1 MILKFMYNL
10 GKSVAIVLILC
21 MPLVTVAQNTCS
33 QTLIKAQITY
43 YEGRADEVPSI
54 LAACL
59 KEGFTDE
66 EKSQAY
72 RLLTLTYLYLNE
84 TQNAENAMLAF
95 LKLNHYYKINEAVD
109 PTEFINLYNQF
120 RTRPVYLITPKLGT
134 NVSFVQVMKN
144 FSLDNSTKVH
154 YNYQPELSYQIGISL
169 AIPLIPRISVIP
181 EIYLSGK
188 NYSYKNNL
196 FGYESL
202 SFNEQQTRVQ
212 VPILLMYT
220 LENDKWFHPFLEGGV
235 SVNGLLNSTASMNR
249 IDHTGNEEIKKQV
262 TGPNINMNPQ
272 RKRLNYTAVIGTG
285 FTYKKDR
292 NIFIASVRYNVGLL
306 NEVKPRMRYSNQE
319 LIYKYG
325 YLDNDFK
332 LNYFSLSV
340 GYVMPV
346 FRPKKINKQTEP

>member
-1 MILKFMYNL
+1 MVSKLL
-10 GKSVAIVLILC
+10 TALLLILL
-21 MPLVTVAQNTCS
+21 PFVTMAQNTCS

-43 YEGRADEVPSI
+43 YEGRADEVPAI

-84 TQNAENAMLAF
+84 GQNAETTMLAF
-95 LKLNHYYKINEAVD
+95 LKLNHYYEINEAVD
-109 PTEFINLYNQF
+109 PTEFINLYKQF
-120 RTRPVYLITPKLGT
+120 RTKPVYLITPKIGT
-134 NVSFVQVMKN
+134 NASFVHVLKN
-144 FSLDNSTKVH
+144 FSLDNSTTLY
-154 YNYQPELSYQIGISL
+154 YNYKALLSYQVGVSVT
-169 AIPLIPRISVIP
+169 IPIRSGFFAIP

-202 SFNEQQTRVQ
+202 SFNEQQTHIGIPV
-212 VPILLMYT
+212 LLMYMVEKGKR
-220 LENDKWFHPFLEGGV
+220 LKPFFEGGFTTDVLV
-235 SVNGLLNSTASMNR
+235 SSIASVIR
-249 IDHTGNEEIKKQV
+249 IDHTGNEEIKKEV
-262 TGPNINMNPQ
+262 AGPNINMSAHR
-272 RKRLNYTAVIGTG
+272 RKLNYSATIGTG
-285 FTYKKDR
+285 FTYKKGK
-292 NIFIASVRYNVGLL
+292 NIFSVSLRYNAGLF
-306 NEVKPRMRYSNQE
+306 NVVKSRMRYSNQE

-332 LNYFSLSV
+332 MNTLSLTM

-346 FRPKKINKQTEP
+346 FRPKKISKPLE